1 MPEPVDALFAALSD
15 PTRRAVV
22 QSLAE
27 RGAASA
33 TQLAARFPISRQ
45 AVAKHLGLLEE
56 AGLVTGSRHGRE
68 LRYELTPAPLNDA
81 MAWMVEVGAGWDRRL
96 AALARHLRRSGP

>member
-1 MPEPVDALFAALSD
+1 MTEPVDALFAALAD

-22 QSLAE
+22 ESLA
-27 RGAASA
+27 RQGAASA

-56 AGLVTGSRHGRE
+56 AGLVTGTRLGRE
-68 LRYELTPAPLNDA
+68 LRYELTPAPLEDA
-81 MAWMVEVGAGWDRRL
+81 MAWMVEIGAGWDRRL
-96 AALARHLRRSGP
+96 AALAKHLKPKG

>member
-1 MPEPVDALFAALSD
+1 MTEPVDALFAALAD

-22 QSLAE
+22 ESLA
-27 RGAASA
+27 RQGAASA
-33 TQLAARFPISRQ
+33 TQLAGRFPISRQ

-56 AGLVTGSRHGRE
+56 AGLVTGTRFGRE
-68 LRYELTPAPLNDA
+68 LRYELTPAPLEDA

-96 AALARHLRRSGP
+96 AALAKHLKPKG

>member
-1 MPEPVDALFAALSD
+1 MTEAVDALFAALAD

-22 QSLAE
+22 ESLA
-27 RGAASA
+27 RLGAASA

-45 AVAKHLGLLEE
+45 AVAKHLGLLQE

-81 MAWMVEVGAGWDRRL
+81 MAWMVQVGAGWDRRL
-96 AALARHLRRSGP
+96 AALSRHLEPKG